1 MKSRNSPGAGGKGDP
16 APGANGGAKPKRTIR
31 NVVLAGL
38 LGIALVAGAF
48 LFNVAQIWNTQ
59 TAKTEISA
67 APESPSQTPTAPPSK
82 PAAKPVKP
90 APKPVKPPPPPTLP
104 MNILLIG
111 SDHRKG
117 DAPTPNGLP
126 NQRSDVM
133 ILVHL
138 AADGRHA
145 YGISLMRDLWV
156 PIPGYGEAKINASL
170 EQGGMPLAVKTVESL
185 FGQKIQ
191 HSVMLDFEGFRGITE
206 ALGGVDVNVREAFTS
221 THDTHQHFPAGV
233 NRLKGQRA
241 LEFVRERYAFA
252 DGDFQRVAN
261 QQLFLRSTLGK
272 LLSARTLANPV
283 TLYKLVSTAS
293 KYITVDKGLN
303 PATLASLAYSLR
315 NVRVEDAV
323 SFTLPTA
330 GFGTS
335 TDGQSIILPDY
346 AAIAQVGAALR
357 QDRVGQYAAALGK

>member
-1 MKSRNSPGAGGKGDP
+1 MKSRNSPGAGGTGDP

-38 LGIALVAGAF
+38 LGIALVAGGF

-59 TAKTEISA
+59 SAKTEIGA
-67 APESPSQTPTAPPSK
+67 ALESPPQTATAKPS
-82 PAAKPVKP
+82 PSKPVKP

-191 HSVMLDFEGFRGITE
+191 HSVMIDFEGFRGITE
-206 ALGGVDVNVREAFTS
+206 ALGGVEVNNPVEFTAS
-221 THDTHQHFPAGV
+221 FDTHQHFPAGV
-233 NRLKGQRA
+233 IKLEGQRA
-241 LEFVRERYAFA
+241 LEFVRERYSFA

-261 QQLFLRSTLGK
+261 QQLFLRSTLAK

-303 PATLASLAYSLR
+303 AATLASLAYSLR
-315 NVRVEDAV
+315 NVRVQDAV

-346 AAIAQVGAALR
+346 GAVAQVGAALGK
-357 QDRVGQYAAALGK
+357 DRLGQYAATLGK

>member
-1 MKSRNSPGAGGKGDP
+1 MKSRNSPGAGGNGDP

-38 LGIALVAGAF
+38 LGIALVAGGF

-67 APESPSQTPTAPPSK
+67 APESPPQTATTKPS
-82 PAAKPVKP
+82 PSKPVKP

-104 MNILLIG
+104 MNILLVG

-191 HSVMLDFEGFRGITE
+191 HSVMIDFEGFRGITE
-206 ALGGVDVNVREAFTS
+206 ALGGVEVNNPVEFTAS
-221 THDTHQHFPAGV
+221 FDTHQHFPAGV
-233 NRLKGQRA
+233 IKLEGQRA
-241 LEFVRERYAFA
+241 LEFVRERYSFA

-261 QQLFLRSTLGK
+261 QQLFLRSTLAK

-303 PATLASLAYSLR
+303 AATLASLAYSLR
-315 NVRVEDAV
+315 NVRVQDAV

-346 AAIAQVGAALR
+346 GAVAQVGAALGK
-357 QDRVGQYAAALGK
+357 DRLGQYAATLGK

>member
-1 MKSRNSPGAGGKGDP
+1 MKSRNSPGAGGNGDP

-31 NVVLAGL
+31 NAVLVGL
-38 LGIALVAGAF
+38 LGIALVAGGF
-48 LFNVAQIWNTQ
+48 LFNLAQIWNTQ

-67 APESPSQTPTAPPSK
+67 APESPTQTATTKPSPTK
-82 PAAKPVKP
+82 KP
-90 APKPVKPPPPPTLP
+90 APKPVKPPPPPPLP

-117 DAPTPNGLP
+117 DAPAPNGLP
-126 NQRSDVM
+126 NQRADVLM
-133 ILVHL
+133 LVHL
-138 AADGRHA
+138 AADGKHA

-191 HSVMLDFEGFRGITE
+191 HAVMIDFEGFRGITE
-206 ALGGVDVNVREAFTS
+206 ALGGVDVNNPEAFTS
-221 THDTHQHFPAGV
+221 THDTRQHFPAGV

-241 LEFVRERYAFA
+241 LEFVRERYAFV
-252 DGDFQRVAN
+252 DGDYRRVAN
-261 QQLFLRSTLGK
+261 QQLFLRSTLAK
-272 LLSARTLANPV
+272 LLSARTLTNPV
-283 TLYKLVSTAS
+283 TLYKLVNTAA

-303 PATLASLAYSLR
+303 ATALASLVYSLR
-315 NVRVEDAV
+315 NVRMQDAV
-323 SFTLPTA
+323 FFTLPTA

-346 AAIAQVGAALR
+346 GATAAVGAALGK
-357 QDRVGQYAAALGK
+357 DRLGQYAATLGK